1 MLSLWDGSYGIGIQN
16 YTLYQR
22 SGGGFAWFNNGVH
35 SDTTL
40 DPGAGGTNLMWLD
53 SGGSL
58 FTKGSVTVDATDA
71 NVAKGGLPPRLIFGG
86 NGSGEAIASQRGIT
100 GSNRFGLDFYT
111 GSTPR
116 LSISHAGT
124 VAVRNN
130 AGASTISMD
139 GQTGNIAAN
148 NLPGVQF
155 DVPADPF
162 NGGVLFSIMSGQTAT
177 VKTITIAVPAD
188 GYLVL
193 TGSVYGNTIPGSSQI
208 PLTTASLQLFDE
220 TANTTFASAFF
231 FTNAM
236 ATHTIQGVL
245 SVTAGSRILSLKLQ
259 TGSFDPGDMT
269 RYYSNTGSLIAMYF
283 PVRY

>member
-1 MLSLWDGSYGIGIQN
+1 MLNLWDGSYGIGIQN

-40 DPGAGGTNLMWLD
+40 DPGAGGTNLMSLD

-58 FTKGSVTVDATDA
+58 FTRGSVTVDATDA
-71 NVAKGGLPPRLIFGG
+71 NVAKGGLPPRLIFG
-86 NGSGEAIASQRGIT
+86 NGSGEAIASQRGLN

-111 GSTPR
+111 GFTPR
-116 LSISHAGT
+116 LSISNAGT

-130 AGASTISMD
+130 AGATTISMD

-155 DVPADPF
+155 DVRSNPF
-162 NGGVLFSIMSGQTAT
+162 NVGNYFSVSSGQTAT
-177 VKTITIAVPAD
+177 VKTITINVPAD

-193 TGSVYGNTIPGSSQI
+193 TGSFLALATNGNTSPSSS
-208 PLTTASLQLFDE
+208 ALQLFDE
-220 TANTTFASAFF
+220 TSNVTLTAAEFCTTL
-231 FTNAM
+231 NAI
-236 ATHTIQGVL
+236 THTILGVL
-245 SVTAGSRILSLKLQ
+245 PVTAGSRTISLKAKSDIYGNGGGLE
-259 TGSFDPGDMT
+259 
-269 RYYSNTGSLIAMYF
+269 YYSNTGSLIAMYF